1 MPCKPFL
8 SAIYISHTKYL
19 EQCRLVNTTYL
30 SMFFC
35 FVSQVTR
42 IDLDGFIRQLEGVK
56 RQLGRSNPVRLA
68 LGNEVLFLRNMAQL
82 VAEMKAAVA
91 DLKASTD
98 ALEKDVTI
106 NRADFRKAIQQVIL
120 QARKGPEFLQ
130 RKGELCFGHIPSE
143 TFS

>member
-1 MPCKPFL
+1 M
-8 SAIYISHTKYL
+8 
-19 EQCRLVNTTYL
+19 
-30 SMFFC
+30 
-35 FVSQVTR
+35 TR

-130 RKGELCFGHIPSE
+130 RKGELCFGHLPSKLVDKSGRDE
-143 TFS
+143 ID

>member
-1 MPCKPFL
+1 M
-8 SAIYISHTKYL
+8 
-19 EQCRLVNTTYL
+19 
-30 SMFFC
+30 
-35 FVSQVTR
+35 TR

-130 RKGELCFGHIPSE
+130 RKGERCFGKLPSRLIDKCGQDE
-143 TFS
+143 IACWVGPMGGLTTILLRIADLQRFRGGPLF